1 MLAVVQDQE
10 HLPISQDLRE
20 RVDEWLLGTL
30 RYPKSLSHHLGHKF
44 PLREGSEL
52 HQPYPVRV
60 GFKEVSCH
68 LQGEACLSRPPRTR
82 EGKEPCGGQRL
93 LDLPHLTLSAYEA
106 APRGRQVV
114 IRGA

>member
-68 LQGEACLSRPPRTR
+68 LQGEACLSRRPVPVRVRSRVAASACLSSPISRSRPT
-82 EGKEPCGGQRL
+82 KL
-93 LDLPHLTLSAYEA
+93 LLGA
-106 APRGRQVV
+106 GR
-114 IRGA
+114 